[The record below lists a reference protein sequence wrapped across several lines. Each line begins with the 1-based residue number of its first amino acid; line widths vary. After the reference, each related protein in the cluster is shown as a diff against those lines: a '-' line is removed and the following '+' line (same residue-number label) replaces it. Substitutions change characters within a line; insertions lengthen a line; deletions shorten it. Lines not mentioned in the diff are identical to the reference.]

1 MVRTG
6 FLMFLFAAGLVVS
19 FMETINSAINS
30 KDTQKVSIYKL
41 FQKILWNDFF
51 TFLSVWISN
60 NMHTISK
67 ISTKKAIVFG
77 RLYNYVLI
85 AQKLH
90 IIKYNVQLFTY
101 IMKWF
106 SGSCPPSLYHLTH
119 LANVNP
125 TYIFPIYYSVQK
137 VFNDTNQK
145 QSWQLFFY
153 VSWLSEAIWK
163 KKSKQKKWVTKF
175 SLSWNSKRTFEG
187 NSDPCPWY
195 INESWSMIYWVDR
208 VYIVCISFNC
218 EWSS

>member
-1 MVRTG
+1 
-6 FLMFLFAAGLVVS
+6 
-19 FMETINSAINS
+19 
-30 KDTQKVSIYKL
+30 
-41 FQKILWNDFF
+41 
-51 TFLSVWISN
+51 
-60 NMHTISK
+60 
-67 ISTKKAIVFG
+67 
-77 RLYNYVLI
+77 
-85 AQKLH
+85 
-90 IIKYNVQLFTY
+90 
-101 IMKWF
+101 MKWF

-187 NSDPCPWY
+187 NSDPYPWY
-195 INESWSMIYWVDR
+195 INESWNMMYWVDVHR
-208 VYIVCISFNC
+208 EYISLYC
-218 EWSS
+218 EWSSWTFIFIWAKRKASLNFTHKLIIYRLNFVVMLYA